1 MNPDKYQET
10 YRIASARFA
19 GWDYGSNAAYFIT
32 ICTQNRA
39 HAFGEVI
46 DGKVIL
52 SLLGQAAWD
61 CWNAVPE
68 HFPFVVLDEFVAMP
82 NHVHGIVVIDKPPP
96 ANVTH
101 ANNANDANATVETQN
116 FASLHHLAS
125 LRPGPHPRVT
135 QRRSV
140 NQFGPQ
146 SQNLASIV
154 RGFKIG
160 VTKYARRHQIPFA
173 WQPRYHDHIIRN
185 AAEHEHIRKY
195 TIENPQKWAA
205 DCFYE
210 SK

>member
-32 ICTQNRA
+32 ICTKYRA

-46 DGKVIL
+46 DSKV
-52 SLLGQAAWD
+52 SLTPLGQAAWE
-61 CWNAVPE
+61 CWNAIPE
-68 HFPFVVLDEFVAMP
+68 HFPFAVLDEFVAMP
-82 NHVHGIVVIDKPPP
+82 NHVHGIVVIDKPAP
-96 ANVTH
+96 ANVTR
-101 ANNANDANATVETQN
+101 ANDVNGANVETQN
-116 FASLHHLAS
+116 FASLHT
-125 LRPGPHPRVT
+125 RPRPRC
-135 QRRSV
+135 RSV

-160 VTKYARRHQIPFA
+160 VTKYAREHQIPFA

-185 AAEHEHIRKY
+185 ATEHAHIRKY
-195 TIENPQKWAA
+195 IIENPQNWAA